1 MTKPANFPPVIWVV
15 VVSFV
20 PSTIKILILFTVVS
34 NAYLKSAFSVT
45 FALKL
50 NALFGETS
58 IGPCPELPSLIVTSP
73 LLPYSDVYSI
83 SLESSFIKRSLVSSK
98 SFGEVVAPAL
108 FNFAFTSEIWL
119 DKIFILSIDSLDWEK
134 APDWAVSNLWE

>member
-1 MTKPANFPPVIWVV
+1 M
-15 VVSFV
+15 
-20 PSTIKILILFTVVS
+20 LILFTVVS

-73 LLPYSDVYSI
+73 LLPYSVVYSI
-83 SLESSFIKRSLVSSK
+83 SLESSCIKRSLVSSK

-108 FNFAFTSEIWL
+108 FNFAFTSEI
-119 DKIFILSIDSLDWEK
+119 
-134 APDWAVSNLWE
+134 